1 LNSGH
6 LKHIFAGI
14 AGLLCLVIYIL
25 TLYPA
30 VGFMDSG
37 ELAAA
42 AYIFGIPHPTGYP
55 LFLTLGYIV
64 THLPLP
70 GSAIYKLNFLSALE
84 SAAAVVVTFYSAVI
98 LLRYVIDKLTSV
110 SGRKQATKKEKKPAN
125 QETAP
130 KAKRSVND
138 FNILIYVLAFTCAV
152 CVGLAKTFWL
162 DAIQVEVYAL
172 HSLFL
177 SLIVLYS
184 LRILTSIEIKGKD
197 PEKKNWMIL
206 FLLIGFSFANHLST
220 IFIIPGLLYLFFLQY
235 KSDPKFSKQLL
246 PYVLLIIP
254 GLLLY
259 FLLVISSGS
268 EPYLNWSDLRNI
280 SNLPGYLRGADYSQ
294 LMFSS
299 STNFSKNAGE
309 FFSNLPGELS
319 ILPLIVS
326 IVGIILLWQNFRKFV
341 VFVLICVI
349 FNLLYAFNYNI
360 VDINTYYLLVFYLLG
375 LILPVGVFY
384 VITLGKPASMITGK
398 DEPKSLVSKSVVVGL
413 ILVIFS
419 VTYNYSNNN
428 NSSNYANVD
437 FTVNAINSVQP
448 NSVLITYEWAYLY
461 SASLYYQLVEKQW
474 PDVKVF
480 NIKFLAVNWYLKTI
494 EKYYPELYKNIKAEA
509 EAYISVSGQNEKV
522 KAPKLTA
529 LVAAFID
536 NNITGF
542 PVYVTVDMTV
552 RKEISQFLGKYTAK
566 PVGLVYKLEPKNA
579 VYDETAGVNTL
590 DYNFRNIAPKSKQ
603 EINIKKIIPGMY
615 FETAN
620 YHYINKNYELSLKFI
635 DKALGFDSG
644 FTEAL
649 NLKNKILSEPK

>member
-1 LNSGH
+1 MDRY
-6 LKHIFAGI
+6 LKHIFGAA
-14 AGLLCLVIYIL
+14 AGLLCLVIYVL

-70 GSAIYKLNFLSALE
+70 GSVIYKLNFLSAVE
-84 SAAAVVVTFYSAVI
+84 SAAAVVVTYYSAVI
-98 LLRYVIDKLTSV
+98 LLRYVIDKLMSAP
-110 SGRKQATKKEKKPAN
+110 GRKQSLKKEKKPAN

-130 KAKRSVND
+130 KTKKSIND
-138 FNILIYVLAFTCAV
+138 FNVLIYTLAFTCAV

-162 DAIQVEVYAL
+162 DAIQIEVYAL

-177 SLIVLYS
+177 SLVILYS
-184 LRILTSIEIKGKD
+184 LKIFTSLNA
-197 PEKKNWMIL
+197 PQRKNWLIL
-206 FLLIGFSFANHLST
+206 FILLGLSFSNHLST
-220 IFIIPGLLYLFFLQY
+220 IFLIPGLLYLYYLQY
-235 KSDPKFSKQLL
+235 KNDQKFSKGIL
-246 PYVLLIIP
+246 PLSLFILP

-259 FLLVISSGS
+259 SVLVISSGN
-268 EPYLNWSDLRNI
+268 EPYLNWSDLQNI
-280 SNLPGYLRGADYSQ
+280 GNLPGYLRGEDYSQ

-299 STNFSKNAGE
+299 SSNFSKNAGE
-309 FFSNLPGELS
+309 FFSNLSGELS
-319 ILPLIVS
+319 ILPLIFS
-326 IVGIILLWQNFRKFV
+326 IAGLILLWQSFRKFV
-341 VFVLICVI
+341 VFILICAI

-375 LILPVGVFY
+375 LMLPAGVLY
-384 VITLGKPASMITGK
+384 IITLGKPAVLSTGK
-398 DEPKSLVSKSVVVGL
+398 DEPKSTTGKAFVAGL

-419 VTYNYSNNN
+419 VSYNYSDNN

-437 FTVNAINSVQP
+437 FTLNALNSLEPNAI
-448 NSVLITYEWAYLY
+448 LITYEWAYLY
-461 SASLYYQLVEKQW
+461 SASLYYQLAEKQR

-494 EKYYPELYKNIKAEA
+494 EKYYPELYKNIKTEA
-509 EAYISVSGQNEKV
+509 EAYISVSDQSEKV

-536 NNITGF
+536 NNMTEF
-542 PVYVTVDMTV
+542 PVYITVDMTV
-552 RKEISQFLGKYTAK
+552 RKEITQFLAKYSTK
-566 PVGLVYKLEPKNA
+566 PVGLVYKLEPKIA
-579 VYDETAGVNTL
+579 VYDQTAGVNTL
-590 DYNFRNIAPKSKQ
+590 DYNFRNIDPKSKQ

>member
-1 LNSGH
+1 MNRY
-6 LKHIFAGI
+6 LKHILGGA
-14 AGLLCLVIYIL
+14 AGLLCLVIYVL

-42 AYIFGIPHPTGYP
+42 SYIFGIPHPTGYP

-70 GSAIYKLNFLSALE
+70 GSVIYKLNFLSAVE

-98 LLRYVIDKLTSV
+98 LLRYVIDKLTSAP
-110 SGRKQATKKEKKPAN
+110 GRKQATKKEKKPAN

-130 KAKRSVND
+130 NAKRNIND
-138 FNILIYVLAFTCAV
+138 FNILIYILAFTCAV

-162 DAIQVEVYAL
+162 DAIQIEVYAL

-184 LRILTSIEIKGKD
+184 LRILTSIEIKSKD

-206 FLLIGFSFANHLST
+206 FLLMGFSFSNHLST
-220 IFIIPGLLYLFFLQY
+220 IFVIPGLLYLFFLQY
-235 KSDPKFSKQLL
+235 KRDSKFSKQLL

-259 FLLVISSGS
+259 SLLVISSGN

-326 IVGIILLWQNFRKFV
+326 IVGIILLWRNFRKFV
-341 VFVLICVI
+341 ILVLICVI

-375 LILPVGVFY
+375 LILPIGTLY
-384 VITLGKPASMITGK
+384 IITLGKPAVLSTGK
-398 DEPKSLVSKSVVVGL
+398 DEPKSTTGKAFVAGL

-419 VTYNYSNNN
+419 VSYNYSDNN

-437 FTVNAINSVQP
+437 FTLNALNSLEP
-448 NSVLITYEWAYLY
+448 NAVLITYEWAYLY
-461 SASLYYQLVEKQW
+461 SASLYYQLVEKQR

-494 EKYYPELYKNIKAEA
+494 EKYYPELYKNIKPEA
-509 EAYISVSGQNEKV
+509 EAYISVSGQSEKV

-529 LVAAFID
+529 LVAAFLD
-536 NNITGF
+536 NNITAF
-542 PVYVTVDMTV
+542 PVYITVDMTL
-552 RKEISQFLGKYTAK
+552 RKEISQFLAKYSAK

-579 VYDETAGVNTL
+579 VYDQTAGVNTL
-590 DYNFRNIAPKSKQ
+590 DYYFRTIEPRSKQ
-603 EINIKKIIPGMY
+603 EINIKKTTPGMY

-649 NLKNKILSEPK
+649 NLENKILSEPK